1 MSANIGKRQIIEQHV
16 YLLCSAKHNICL
28 VYLWNV
34 SCYLGDIHSSHVKIT
49 QKKEWETN
57 KYPYDDHILQILNQ
71 LWLDSCKNKLN
82 NYIYNN
88 YCYISNQLQSI
99 DAVAKAV
106 VKNNYFCYNVFRLTQ
121 IKFLILSH
129 LVQFPVSEPC
139 KPEESKQI
147 QTPQVNKVVNVN
159 L

>member
-49 QKKEWETN
+49 QKKERETN
-57 KYPYDDHILQILNQ
+57 KYPYDDHILQILKQ
-71 LWLDSCKNKLN
+71 LWLDSCKNKLD
-82 NYIYNN
+82 NYIYDN

-106 VKNNYFCYNVFRLTQ
+106 VKRETIIFVTMSLDWL
-121 IKFLILSH
+121 KLS
-129 LVQFPVSEPC
+129 F
-139 KPEESKQI
+139 
-147 QTPQVNKVVNVN
+147 
-159 L
+159 